1 MGAEQKAD
9 LLRVF
14 ESVKNAGDLDFV
26 AAWFKKS
33 SDYMAGSKV
42 KSALVSTNSIAQGQS
57 VSILWK
63 HLLVECKIHIDFAYR
78 TFKWNNESRNQAAV
92 HCVIIGFSAGGDST
106 PCLLIDEKGEHHQ
119 TAHINGYLTAA
130 QDIFIEN
137 RTKPLCE
144 VPEIG
149 MGNQPIDDGLYLF
162 TNQEKQEFLKKE
174 PAAEPYFKQW
184 FGAQEF
190 INGEVKFC
198 LWLGTC
204 SPAELKNLPECMKRV
219 EAVRLYRM
227 NSKRASTQKLALKP
241 RRFQTENIPESTYV
255 AIPEVSSERRMFIP
269 IGFMT
274 PDVMCSN
281 KLRLMPNA
289 SLYHFGI
296 LTSTMH
302 NAWMRAVSCRM
313 KSDYSY
319 SIKIIYNNFPW
330 PEATEAQQEKI
341 AALAQGVLDARA
353 LYPECSLA
361 DLYDP
366 LTMPPELVTAHRKLD
381 AAVEKAYGRS
391 FADDAERVAFL
402 FEKYREL
409 TEK

>member
-9 LLRVF
+9 LLRAF

-106 PCLLIDEKGEHHQ
+106 PCLLIDEKGQHHQ
-119 TAHINGYLTAA
+119 AAHINGYLTAA

-162 TNQEKQEFLKKE
+162 TNQEKQEFLKRNRRLSPISNNGLE
-174 PAAEPYFKQW
+174 PRSLSM
-184 FGAQEF
+184 
-190 INGEVKFC
+190 VK
-198 LWLGTC
+198 
-204 SPAELKNLPECMKRV
+204 
-219 EAVRLYRM
+219 
-227 NSKRASTQKLALKP
+227 
-241 RRFQTENIPESTYV
+241 
-255 AIPEVSSERRMFIP
+255 
-269 IGFMT
+269 
-274 PDVMCSN
+274 SN
-281 KLRLMPNA
+281 
-289 SLYHFGI
+289 F
-296 LTSTMH
+296 
-302 NAWMRAVSCRM
+302 
-313 KSDYSY
+313 
-319 SIKIIYNNFPW
+319 
-330 PEATEAQQEKI
+330 
-341 AALAQGVLDARA
+341 
-353 LYPECSLA
+353 
-361 DLYDP
+361 
-366 LTMPPELVTAHRKLD
+366 
-381 AAVEKAYGRS
+381 AYGWEHAVLRN
-391 FADDAERVAFL
+391 
-402 FEKYREL
+402 
-409 TEK
+409 